1 MTRYKTIAGTTVCE
15 HIEKRSRFI
24 CLASPVNSE
33 GEAATLLEEIRTRN
47 WDANHNCYAY
57 ILRTGNIQR
66 CSDDGEPQGTAGLPI
81 LEVLRHRGMQDV
93 IVVVT
98 RYFGGTLLG
107 AGGLIRAYS
116 QGAAL
121 ALDSATT
128 LDMHLCTVASL
139 ELHYSAYGK
148 LQNLFA
154 AFGVVVLEESF
165 TENVGLRFRI
175 EADKFYALQKEI
187 AEMSA
192 GSFRPVV
199 LREEF
204 APIPI

>member
-1 MTRYKTIAGTTVCE
+1 MNRYKTIAGPATAE

-24 CLASPVNSE
+24 GLAAPVRE
-33 GEAATLLEEIRTRN
+33 EAEALAMLEDARARHP
-47 WDANHNCYAY
+47 DANHNCYAY
-57 ILRTGNIQR
+57 ILRSGNIQR

-81 LEVLRHRGMQDV
+81 LEVVRRREMQDV

-121 ALDSATT
+121 ALDAADV
-128 LDMHLCTVASL
+128 LEMRLCTLAAI
-139 ELHYSAYGK
+139 ELPYHSYGK
-148 LQNLFA
+148 LQNLLA
-154 AFGVVVLEESF
+154 AFGAAVLEENF
-165 TENVGLRFRI
+165 GENVSLRFRI
-175 EADKFYALQKEI
+175 AGERFPALQKEI

-192 GSFRPVV
+192 GSSRPVV
-199 LREEF
+199 FGEEF
-204 APIPI
+204 APV

>member
-1 MTRYKTIAGTTVCE
+1 VTAYKTIAGAASAE

-24 CLASPVNSE
+24 CLTTPARD
-33 GEAATLLEEIRTRN
+33 EAEALAMLEEVRVRHP
-47 WDANHNCYAY
+47 DANHNCYAY
-57 ILRTGNIQR
+57 ILRMGNTQR

-93 IVVVT
+93 IAVVT

-121 ALDSATT
+121 ALDAAIV
-128 LDMHLCTVASL
+128 LNMCLCTVAAI
-139 ELHYSAYGK
+139 ELHYSGYGK

-165 TENVGLRFRI
+165 AENVSLRFRI
-175 EADKFYALQKEI
+175 AADRFLALEKEI

-192 GSFRPVV
+192 GSSRPVV
-199 LREEF
+199 LGEEF
-204 APIPI
+204 AAI